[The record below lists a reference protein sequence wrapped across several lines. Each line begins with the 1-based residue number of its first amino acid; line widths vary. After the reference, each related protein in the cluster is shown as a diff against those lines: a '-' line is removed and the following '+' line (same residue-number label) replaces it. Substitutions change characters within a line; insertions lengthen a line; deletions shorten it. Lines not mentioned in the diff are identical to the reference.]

1 MMKLQGGHLTIRAD
15 SVTNQSNGEE
25 GASDVHPSN
34 GGGAT
39 ITEDE
44 IKQEMV
50 EAFKKIRLDTYSD
63 ILRIKKP
70 QMQAFV
76 ASQLLCRL
84 VNSFRGGTQKHDG
97 VDSKFQHWQGM

>member
-1 MMKLQGGHLTIRAD
+1 MKLQGGHLTIRAD
-15 SVTNQSNGEE
+15 SVTNRSIGEE
-25 GASDVHPSN
+25 GASDVQLTTT
-34 GGGAT
+34 GAT
-39 ITEDE
+39 MTEDE
-44 IKQEMV
+44 IKQEMI
-50 EAFKKIRLDTYSD
+50 EAFKKIRLDTYTD

-97 VDSKFQHWQGM
+97 VDSKFQHWQGI